1 MTLIVLIFGGVAI
14 RRFWRGAKR
23 PIDVVSL
30 VLATII
36 WIGSLVILWLRQIE
50 PSIRLTVPTATV
62 IFLIIAASIL
72 TTEGSKKRH
81 GESAHN

>member
-1 MTLIVLIFGGVAI
+1 
-14 RRFWRGAKR
+14 
-23 PIDVVSL
+23 
-30 VLATII
+30 
-36 WIGSLVILWLRQIE
+36 VILWLRQIE